1 MKFPKTVLFLLLF
14 ICLLP
19 LPTYAANQEISKGLV
34 SADSIKSAV
43 FKRKSPM
50 GALWRSVAFPGW
62 GQLYNKKYFKAGLAF
77 GAEVTFLTLMAIE
90 WKRTDDQKKIFDSLP
105 LDHPDKQYEYNL
117 YIYYRDQRSLY
128 LWSSLA
134 TIFISMF
141 DAYVDAQLYD
151 FDKEMEN
158 IGFEI
163 YPDKEKGLSCKLS
176 FNF

>member
-1 MKFPKTVLFLLLF
+1 MKSFKNTVCLFFLIFLF
-14 ICLLP
+14 ALNSNAIS
-19 LPTYAANQEISKGLV
+19 QEITKKPAP
-34 SADSIKSAV
+34 ADSVKLAVLKS
-43 FKRKSPM
+43 KSPM

-62 GQLYNKKYFKAGLAF
+62 GQLYNRKYIKAGLAF
-77 GAEVTFLTLMAIE
+77 GAQVTFLTLLAIE
-90 WKRTDDQKKIFDSLP
+90 WKKTDDQKKIFDSLP
-105 LDHPDKQYEYNL
+105 LSDPNKSYEYSL
-117 YIYYRDQRSLY
+117 YTYYRDQRSLY

-158 IGFEI
+158 IGLEI
-163 YPDKEKGLSCKLS
+163 YPNKEKGLSLKFS

>member
-1 MKFPKTVLFLLLF
+1 MKSLKNSVCLFFFIFLLT
-14 ICLLP
+14 LP
-19 LPTYAANQEISKGLV
+19 SSAAKQEISKGLAP
-34 SADSIKSAV
+34 ADSIKSAV
-43 FKRKSPM
+43 FKGKSPL

-90 WKRTDDQKKIFDSLP
+90 WKRTDDQKRIFDSLP
-105 LDHPDKQYEYNL
+105 LNHPDKQYEYNL
-117 YIYYRDQRSLY
+117 YKYYRDQRSLY

-151 FDKEMEN
+151 FDKEMDN

-163 YPDKEKGLSCKLS
+163 YPDKEKRLGLRLT

>member
-1 MKFPKTVLFLLLF
+1 MKSLKNAVGLCCFIFLLT
-14 ICLLP
+14 LP
-19 LPTYAANQEISKGLV
+19 SYAARQEISKGL
-34 SADSIKSAV
+34 APTDSIKSAV

-62 GQLYNKKYFKAGLAF
+62 GQLYNKKYFKSGLAF
-77 GAEVTFLTLMAIE
+77 GAEVTFLTLMAVE
-90 WKRTDDQKKIFDSLP
+90 WKRTDDQKRIFDSLP
-105 LDHPDKQYEYNL
+105 LDHPDKQYQYDL
-117 YIYYRDQRSLY
+117 YKYYRDQRSLY

-163 YPDKEKGLSCKLS
+163 YPDKEKRLGFRLT

>member
-1 MKFPKTVLFLLLF
+1 MKSLKNAVCLFFFIFLLTQ
-14 ICLLP
+14 P
-19 LPTYAANQEISKGLV
+19 SYAANQEISKGL
-34 SADSIKSAV
+34 APTDSIKSAV
-43 FKRKSPM
+43 FKSKSPL

-62 GQLYNKKYFKAGLAF
+62 GQLYNKKYFKAGLTF

-90 WKRTDDQKKIFDSLP
+90 WKRTDDQKRIFDSLP
-105 LDHPDKQYEYNL
+105 LSHPDKQYEYNL
-117 YIYYRDQRSLY
+117 YKYYRDQRSLY

-151 FDKEMEN
+151 FDREMEN

-163 YPDKEKGLSCKLS
+163 YPDKEKGLSFKLS

>member
-1 MKFPKTVLFLLLF
+1 MKSLKNVMCLLYFIFLLTIPSF
-14 ICLLP
+14 
-19 LPTYAANQEISKGLV
+19 AARQEISKGL
-34 SADSIKSAV
+34 APTDSIKSPV
-43 FKRKSPM
+43 IKSKSPM

-62 GQLYNKKYFKAGLAF
+62 GQLYNRKYFKAGLAF

-90 WKRTDDQKKIFDSLP
+90 WKRTDDQKRIFDSLP
-105 LDHPDKQYEYNL
+105 LSHPDKEFEYEQYK
-117 YIYYRDQRSLY
+117 YYRDQRSLY

-151 FDKEMEN
+151 FDKDMEN
-158 IGFEI
+158 IGFKI
-163 YPDKEKGLSCKLS
+163 YPDKEKRLSLKLS

>member
-1 MKFPKTVLFLLLF
+1 MKFPKTVLFLFLF

-19 LPTYAANQEISKGLV
+19 LPSYAANQEISKGL
-34 SADSIKSAV
+34 APTDSIKSGV
-43 FKRKSPM
+43 LKSKSPM

-105 LDHPDKQYEYNL
+105 LSHPDKQYEYNL
-117 YIYYRDQRSLY
+117 YKYYRDQRSLY

-163 YPDKEKGLSCKLS
+163 YPDNEKRLSLKLS

>member
-1 MKFPKTVLFLLLF
+1 MKFRKNTIYLFLFIFLLA
-14 ICLLP
+14 IPSYSLS
-19 LPTYAANQEISKGLV
+19 QEISKKPTP
-34 SADSIKSAV
+34 SDSIKPV
-43 FKRKSPM
+43 VLKTKSPM

-105 LDHPDKQYEYNL
+105 LSHPDKLYEYNL
-117 YIYYRDQRSLY
+117 YTYYRDQRSLY

-158 IGFEI
+158 IGLQI
-163 YPDKEKGLSCKLS
+163 YPDKEKGLSLKLS
-176 FNF
+176 FSF

>member
-1 MKFPKTVLFLLLF
+1 MKFSITAWLLF
-14 ICLLP
+14 FFVSLLT
-19 LPTYAANQEISKGLV
+19 LPSYAARQEISTGLA
-34 SADSIKSAV
+34 SADSIKLAV
-43 FKRKSPM
+43 YKSKSPM

-105 LDHPDKQYEYNL
+105 LDHPDKQYEYDL
-117 YIYYRDQRSLY
+117 YKYYRDQRSLY

-151 FDKEMEN
+151 FDKEMKN

-163 YPDKEKGLSCKLS
+163 SPDKEKRLGLRLT